1 MDTHGIGLTAAIAT
15 WVAELRLDAI
25 PEQVQ
30 ELGIRHLLD
39 TVGVTL
45 AGATE
50 PLSLILQADAQ
61 LQGGAAQASVLG
73 TRLRLPLAL
82 AARLNGAAAHALDYD
97 DTQLAERPDRVSG
110 LLMHPSAPVY
120 PAALAMAEHTG
131 ASGEAFL
138 TAYLA
143 GVEVACKLAEAANPR
158 LYAAG
163 FHTTGVVGCL
173 GAAVAAAKLLWAAPD
188 VIARALSLAAAMAG
202 GLREQFGTMT
212 KPWHAG
218 RAAENGVTAALLAA
232 RGYTA
237 APNILEAERGFF
249 HAYADGY
256 DPAAV
261 HERLGNPWTF
271 ERPGI
276 ALKPA
281 PSGSLTHPAL
291 DAMLDLVHKYDLRP
305 EQVVRIDV
313 GVSRYMT
320 SALLHPRPQTALEA
334 KFSLPYAIA
343 IALLDRA
350 SGLAQY
356 SEERVHQPDIAAVLE
371 RITVAID
378 PAVEASGFHQMTT
391 RVRVTLHDGRTLET
405 TASSARGHPQ
415 RPFSREMLLTKF
427 RDCAGRVLPAEQID
441 RLIAAIEAI
450 RTAPTVRHL
459 VTEATPEERP
469 IT

>member
-1 MDTHGIGLTAAIAT
+1 
-15 WVAELRLDAI
+15 VAELRFDTI
-25 PEQVQ
+25 PKHVQ

-50 PLSLILQADAQ
+50 PLSRILQADAQ
-61 LQGGAAQASVLG
+61 LQGGAVQASVLG

-202 GLREQFGTMT
+202 GLREQFGTMS

-249 HAYADGY
+249 RAYADGY
-256 DPAAV
+256 DSAAV
-261 HERLGNPWTF
+261 YERLGNPWTF

-276 ALKPA
+276 AMKPA

-291 DAMLDLVHKYDLRP
+291 DAMLDLVHEYDLQP
-305 EQVVRIDV
+305 EQVARVDV
-313 GVSRYMT
+313 GVSRYMA

-371 RITVAID
+371 RITVAVD

-391 RVRVTLHDGRTLET
+391 RVSVTLHDGRMLEAI
-405 TASSARGHPQ
+405 ASYARGHPQ
-415 RPFSREMLLTKF
+415 RPFSHEMLLTKF
-427 RDCAGRVLPAEQID
+427 RECAGRILPTAQID

-450 RTAPTVRHL
+450 RTAPAVHRL
-459 VTEATPEERP
+459 IVEATPGEHP
-469 IT
+469 VA